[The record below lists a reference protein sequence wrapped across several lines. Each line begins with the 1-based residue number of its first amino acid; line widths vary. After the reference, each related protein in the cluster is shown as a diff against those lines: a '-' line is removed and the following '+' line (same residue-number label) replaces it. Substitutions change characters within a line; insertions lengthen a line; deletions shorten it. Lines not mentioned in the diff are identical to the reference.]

1 MRDRPSGC
9 HTGTGQCQPTW
20 NRVIQEKLPLSIPGS
35 TAWPAVCQ
43 LVGANLCAA
52 CVSLPQP
59 SRHLDASLSDS
70 LRLAHPLPTRHR
82 QGLTNHVFAHMRH
95 GVELLLA
102 DLAGE
107 FLLRV
112 AMHDLVVLMQG
123 PELLEGFATRY
134 ALWKRSRT
142 LGVSWS

>member
-1 MRDRPSGC
+1 MESCNSGKAALF
-9 HTGTGQCQPTW
+9 HT
-20 NRVIQEKLPLSIPGS
+20 RVHSLASRVPACRGKLP
-35 TAWPAVCQ
+35 A
-43 LVGANLCAA
+43 CA
-52 CVSLPQP
+52 SLPQP
-59 SRHLDASLSDS
+59 SRHLDESLSDS
-70 LRLAHPLPTRHR
+70 QRLAHPLPTWHW

-107 FLLRV
+107 LLLRV

-134 ALWKRSRT
+134 AL
-142 LGVSWS
+142 